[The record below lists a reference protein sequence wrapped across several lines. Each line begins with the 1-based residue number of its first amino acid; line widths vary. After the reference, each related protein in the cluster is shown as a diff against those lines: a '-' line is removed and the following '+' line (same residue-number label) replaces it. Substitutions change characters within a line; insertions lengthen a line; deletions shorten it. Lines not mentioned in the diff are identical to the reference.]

1 MSPMSPWGD
10 IFIDQQ
16 HTVPILL
23 DGGAVA
29 GLALRP
35 VAPALSAREANVCVR
50 CAIGD
55 RRGAWFP
62 AGPVRT
68 SEDGSYVK
76 GPPVAPPQARPRPTP
91 FVRATLL
98 VTKGGDDADIERAC
112 RCGGNPSGRSRSGR
126 APDQSRH
133 GHGRAE
139 A

>member
-55 RRGAWFP
+55 RKGAWFP
-62 AGPVRT
+62 ADPRPNVR
-68 SEDGSYVK
+68 VR
-76 GPPVAPPQARPRPTP
+76 VLCQAPPRTAPPRARARPTP
-91 FVRATLL
+91 FVRSA
-98 VTKGGDDADIERAC
+98 V
-112 RCGGNPSGRSRSGR
+112 PSPDGSGEEHR
-126 APDQSRH
+126 APDRY
-133 GHGRAE
+133 
-139 A
+139 